1 MKEAVDSVIGWE
13 VRSRHVRAASSIGLV
28 FGLLFAAF
36 NMLTPGLMA
45 LGLAEGLA
53 ELLLVVPALILS
65 RSPRY
70 VGLAESL
77 LLLSAGVIFGAL
89 IVFGGIEGTG
99 LYWVYVVP
107 FLAFFLKGER
117 QGWMFS
123 VAFLLVAAAYFL
135 LGGPTLAWAYHYTPV
150 TGSHFVLSLLF
161 YTLVAAAFNHVRSRY
176 EAQLAQGKD
185 EAEAASLA
193 KSRFLAAASHD
204 LRQPAHAMGMF
215 VARLGQLSHDAV
227 TRELVVGV
235 NASVRALQEML
246 DAFFDYSRLD
256 APSMQVSLADFPV
269 NQLLDQ
275 LRTSFEAMAEG
286 KGLRLR
292 IRPSSIWLR
301 SDPVLLHRVLLN
313 LVSNAV
319 QHTHQGTVL
328 VTCRP
333 ACGHTQAR
341 LEVWDSGVGIAPE
354 HHASVFQEFF
364 QVDNPQRDRAKGM
377 GLGLSLVERACR
389 LLNHPVT
396 LRSAVGC
403 GTRFGVLVPMAAALP
418 AMQRRRGP
426 RTNADLSGLQVLLI
440 EDDVLGGVAMAGLLQ
455 SWGCRVV
462 VAVDAASA
470 CALARQSPDVDVV
483 VSDYRLPG
491 PANGILAIGQLRDLL
506 GRPLPACVI
515 SGDMDASAHQQAQA
529 AGLTWLQKPVRP
541 AKLRS
546 VLRHAAQA
554 SAVKSLMV

>member
-1 MKEAVDSVIGWE
+1 MIGWE
-13 VRSRHVRAASSIGLV
+13 ARSRHVRAASGIGLV
-28 FGLLFAAF
+28 FGLLFAVF
-36 NMLTPGLMA
+36 NLFTPDMMV
-45 LGLAEGLA
+45 LGLVEGLTV
-53 ELLLVVPALILS
+53 LLLVVPALILS
-65 RSPRY
+65 RKPRH

-89 IVFGGIEGTG
+89 IVFGGVEGTG
-99 LYWVYVVP
+99 LYWVHAVP
-107 FLAFFLKGER
+107 FLAFFLKGDR
-117 QGWMFS
+117 QGWLFS
-123 VAFLLVAAAYFL
+123 VAFLVAVTAYFL

-150 TGSHFVLSLLF
+150 AGTHFVLSLLF
-161 YTLVAAAFNHVRSRY
+161 YTLVAAAFNHVRSRF

-215 VARLGQLSHDAV
+215 VSGLSQLPHDAR
-227 TRELVVGV
+227 TRELVAGV
-235 NASVRALQEML
+235 DASVHALQEML

-256 APSMQVSLADFPV
+256 APSMQVRLTEFPV

-275 LRTSFEAMAEG
+275 LRTSFEAMATS

-292 IRPSSIWLR
+292 IRPCSLWVR
-301 SDPVLLHRVLLN
+301 SDPVLMHRVLLN

-333 ACGHTQAR
+333 IYGHSQAR
-341 LEVWDSGVGIAPE
+341 LEVWDSGIGIAPE
-354 HHASVFQEFF
+354 HHVSVFQEFF
-364 QVDNPQRDRAKGM
+364 QVNNPQRDRSKGM

-389 LLNHPVT
+389 LLGHPVT
-396 LRSAVGC
+396 LRSALGC
-403 GTRFGVLVPMAAALP
+403 GARFGVQLPIASARPDAAWRPTPELP
-418 AMQRRRGP
+418 AQ
-426 RTNADLSGLQVLLI
+426 TDLDGLQVLLI
-440 EDDVLGGVAMAGLLQ
+440 EDDALGGVALTGLLQ
-455 SWGCRVV
+455 SWGCRVAS
-462 VAVDAASA
+462 AVDAASA
-470 CALARQSPDVDVV
+470 CALVRQLPTLDVV

-491 PANGILAIGQLRDLL
+491 PTNGIAAIGQLRDLL

-515 SGDMDASAHQQAQA
+515 SGDMDASARQQALD
-529 AGLTWLQKPVRP
+529 AGLPWLQKPVRP

-546 VLRHAAQA
+546 VLRNLLRAQA
-554 SAVKSLMV
+554 TESALA